1 MQLLLQYSMRL
12 YFNCLN
18 FGKGNRT
25 TFFDERRD
33 KKIRFCGIM
42 IQNFTGLLIEIV
54 YYCMAVR

>member
-1 MQLLLQYSMRL
+1 MRL

-42 IQNFTGLLIEIV
+42 IQNFTGLLIKIV